1 MNVILFDDPDIRVNL
16 LPFTYTRPVGS
27 IRVGILTLAEKWGK
41 WLDASVSFKT
51 ENYLQGKFP
60 LAGATNMLLINGALC
75 PDDVLAVAVKAL
87 PDGYF
92 LVKGTLLL
100 AARNPS
106 AQMNN
111 RNTIEYNG
119 EITVIDRVWK
129 IFREN
134 GAQLRADFKLITA
147 GRKSQVITDRH
158 TRTYNEENIFLEE
171 GVYIRAAILNAETGP
186 IYLGKNAIVQ
196 EGAIIRGAFAMG
208 EGSHV
213 NMGAKIRGDVTVG
226 PYCKVGGEVSNSVLF
241 SYSNKAHDGYLG
253 NSVIGEWCNIGAD
266 TNTSNLK
273 NNYETIKLWN
283 HAAQGFADTGLQFC
297 GLMMG
302 DHSKCSINTMF
313 NTATMADV
321 SSNVFGPGFPRKY
334 IPSFAWGG
342 SAGFVTFQAD
352 KALETAER
360 VMARRNIEM
369 NKVDREILL
378 HVFNITASGRVWEKK

>member
-1 MNVILFDDPDIRVNL
+1 MNVILFDDPDIRINL
-16 LPFTYTRPVGS
+16 LPFTFTRPVGS
-27 IRVGILTLAEKWGK
+27 IRVGILTLAEKWEK
-41 WLDASVSFKT
+41 WLGATVSFKT
-51 ENYLQGKFP
+51 ETYLQAKFP
-60 LAGATNMLLINGALC
+60 LAPSPNSLLINGALC
-75 PDDVLAVAVKAL
+75 PDDVLAVALKAL

-100 AARNPS
+100 AAKNPS

-111 RNTIEYNG
+111 RNTIDYNG
-119 EITVIDRVWK
+119 EITVIDKVWK

-134 GAQLRADFKLITA
+134 GAQLRSDFKLITA

-158 TRTYNEENIFLEE
+158 TRTYNEEDIFLEE
-171 GVYIRAAILNAETGP
+171 GVYIRAATLNAETGP

-208 EGSHV
+208 ESSHI

-283 HAAQGFADTGLQFC
+283 HAAQGFDETGLQFC

-342 SAGFVTFQAD
+342 SAGFVTFQSD

-369 NKVDREILL
+369 SKIDKEILL
-378 HVFNITASGRVWEKK
+378 HIFNITASGRVWENK